1 MIKEE
6 AVALLGDADR
16 LAQSCSVAQV
26 KRTIG
31 APGPDLTF
39 DARHVEA
46 FFRVAVAAAERREA
60 EAEAS
65 KAV

>member
-16 LAQSCSVAQV
+16 LAALLKSNVLSAHPD
-26 KRTIG
+26 RTY
-31 APGPDLTF
+31 TF